1 MQVAG
6 EVRRTVDMVLAE
18 TTDGRLAGAFVAEVS
33 PAPDASRLLVV
44 VEVPPS
50 TDLDAAYGLLGEM
63 HGLFRAEVASA
74 VDRRKAPDL
83 FFQVRT
89 STPPE

>member
-6 EVRRTVDMVLAE
+6 EVRRSIDLVLAG
-18 TTDGRLAGAFVAEVS
+18 TTDGRLAGAWVAEVT

-44 VEVPPS
+44 VEVPPG

-63 HGLFRAEVASA
+63 HGFLRAEIASA
-74 VDRRKAPDL
+74 IDRRKTPDL